1 MKTKNLTKA
10 EKQNWMPL
18 NKVTP
23 VKIVAKNIEGNKVI
37 ISNADS
43 KRVMIS

>member
-1 MKTKNLTKA
+1 MRTKTLTKA

-23 VKIVAKNIEGNKVI
+23 VKIVAKSIQGNRVVVSKTDSNRVVI
-37 ISNADS
+37 S
-43 KRVMIS
+43 